1 MLASKVS
8 ASNSKRESE
17 DNMAAKKGVELLL
30 LDNVD
35 NLGIVGDVVDVKAG
49 YARNYLLPMQLA
61 TVPTD
66 EAKAAVAERRA
77 EVERQLREK
86 RAQQEKMIEQLEGHE
101 ITLMRS
107 ANEQG
112 VLFGSVTQHDI
123 AVALQEEGFNITERD
138 IRIGEPFKRL
148 DSYMI
153 PVKVADDLATEI
165 KLWIVSDKP
174 VEELEAADAEGE
186 MEVVPDAD
194 AVETDEQPTEP
205 IDEQTR

>member
-1 MLASKVS
+1 MT
-8 ASNSKRESE
+8 
-17 DNMAAKKGVELLL
+17 AKKGVELLL
-30 LDNVD
+30 LENVD
-35 NLGIVGDVVDVKAG
+35 NLGIVGDVVDVRPG

-61 TVPTD
+61 TVPT
-66 EAKAAVAERRA
+66 EQAKAAVAERRA

-86 RAQQEKMIEQLEGHE
+86 RAQQETMIEQLEGHE

-123 AVALQEEGFNITERD
+123 AVALQEDGFNVVERD

-153 PVKVADDLATEI
+153 PIKVADDLATEI

-174 VEELEAADAEGE
+174 VEELEAAEGEGEGE

-194 AVETDEQPTEP
+194 AIENDEQPTEP
-205 IDEQTR
+205 IDEETR

>member
-1 MLASKVS
+1 MT
-8 ASNSKRESE
+8 
-17 DNMAAKKGVELLL
+17 AKKGVELLL

-35 NLGIVGDVVDVKAG
+35 NLGIVGDVVDVRPG

-66 EAKAAVAERRA
+66 QAKAAVAERRA

-86 RAQQEKMIEQLEGHE
+86 RAQQETMIEQLEGHE

-123 AVALQEEGFNITERD
+123 AVALQEEGFNVVERD

-153 PVKVADDLATEI
+153 PIKVADDLATEI

-174 VEELEAADAEGE
+174 VEELEAAEGEGEGE

-194 AVETDEQPTEP
+194 AIENDEQPTEP
-205 IDEQTR
+205 IDEETR